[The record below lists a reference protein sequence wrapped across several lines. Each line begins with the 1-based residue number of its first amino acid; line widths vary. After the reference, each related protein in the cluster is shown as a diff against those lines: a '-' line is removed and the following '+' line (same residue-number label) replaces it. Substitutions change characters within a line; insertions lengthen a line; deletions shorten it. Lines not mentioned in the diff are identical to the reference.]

1 MDLINAL
8 LFRFKE
14 TEKEKQP
21 IYKTFFKG
29 IKTGLE
35 YLYLKIFKF
44 NENFI
49 FRGGKFNYFYYPYNA
64 TWRNERMV
72 EIPIIWK
79 IVKKY
84 KGKNILEFGNVLSH
98 YFSFEHDVLDKYEK
112 DKGVINKDVIDFE
125 PGKKYD
131 LIVSISTL
139 EHVGFDETKKDSKKI
154 LKAIEKLKECLNEKG
169 KMIITVPFG
178 WNPNLDRFL
187 KEKKIKFTEEYY
199 LKKISKNKWI
209 ETNYED
215 IKNKEYDKPHS
226 RVDVVV
232 VGVIERKEI
241 MEL

>member
-1 MDLINAL
+1 MA
-8 LFRFKE
+8 
-14 TEKEKQP
+14 
-21 IYKTFFKG
+21 
-29 IKTGLE
+29 
-35 YLYLKIFKF
+35 
-44 NENFI
+44 
-49 FRGGKFNYFYYPYNA
+49 
-64 TWRNERMV
+64 
-72 EIPIIWK
+72 
-79 IVKKY
+79 
-84 KGKNILEFGNVLSH
+84 NV
-98 YFSFEHDVLDKYEK
+98 V
-112 DKGVINKDVIDFE
+112 
-125 PGKKYD
+125 
-131 LIVSISTL
+131 TL